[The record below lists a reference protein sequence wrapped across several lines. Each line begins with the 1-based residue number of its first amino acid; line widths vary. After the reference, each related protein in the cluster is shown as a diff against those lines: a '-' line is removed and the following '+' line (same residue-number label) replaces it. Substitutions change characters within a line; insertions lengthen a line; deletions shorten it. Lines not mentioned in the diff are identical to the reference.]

1 MDSLHACIAL
11 SPLAIYSLLLG
22 TINIS
27 KRPFLTTGGRDL
39 AALGVAISGMIIA
52 GPMELFLP
60 ERAVIILGPYAW
72 LLPVGLFALCV
83 TFLVLVRRPRLVIY
97 NLDSKQLRPILAEV
111 AFRLDEHVRWAGD
124 GLILPNGGVQLHLE
138 PFGIMRGVQLISS
151 GPQQSYD
158 GWQRLETALAA
169 DLRKVTVGFNPGA
182 IRQLGLAGGT
192 LTALAIWLV
201 FGQQNLRHA
210 VEEMLRIGP

>member
-1 MDSLHACIAL
+1 
-11 SPLAIYSLLLG
+11 
-22 TINIS
+22 
-27 KRPFLTTGGRDL
+27 
-39 AALGVAISGMIIA
+39 
-52 GPMELFLP
+52 
-60 ERAVIILGPYAW
+60 
-72 LLPVGLFALCV
+72 
-83 TFLVLVRRPRLVIY
+83 
-97 NLDSKQLRPILAEV
+97 
-111 AFRLDEHVRWAGD
+111 
-124 GLILPNGGVQLHLE
+124 
-138 PFGIMRGVQLISS
+138 MRGVQLISS

-182 IRQLGLAGGT
+182 ISQLVLAGGT